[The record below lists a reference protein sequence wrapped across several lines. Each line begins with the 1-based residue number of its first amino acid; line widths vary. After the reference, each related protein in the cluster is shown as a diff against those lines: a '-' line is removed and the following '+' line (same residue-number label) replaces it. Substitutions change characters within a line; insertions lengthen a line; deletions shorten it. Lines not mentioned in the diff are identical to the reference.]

1 LAALKLGDVV
11 IHGGPRRVRLPDTVA
26 GGNASKFLQRT
37 YVPFLVRIIK
47 NNNALSLH
55 FGSGRMNAGIA
66 AVAID
71 YNEIERFDWS

>member
-11 IHGGPRRVRLPDTVA
+11 IHRGPRRVRLPDTVA

-55 FGSGRMNAGIA
+55 FGSGRMIQ
-66 AVAID
+66 
-71 YNEIERFDWS
+71 ERLFLPFGRRRKTSIRF